1 MRGEV
6 PTIRP
11 AVPKP
16 RGDAEWFAET
26 IGGLRPTLHHANRQ
40 SSICNHQFEAVYE
53 YDVYGQVAASDP
65 NHPNRFMFTGREF
78 DAETGLYYY
87 RARYYNP
94 TIGRFLQ
101 TDPIGYEG
109 GMNLYAYCRNSPLTL
124 VDPYGLDSDDSNAND
139 CSKEEMA
146 VLVAKVA
153 DDAASGLAL
162 CVRLRET
169 VPCR

>member
-11 AVPKP
+11 TVPTP
-16 RGDAEWFAET
+16 RGDAEWFAQM
-26 IGGLRPTLHHANRQ
+26 IGEPRPAVRRANRQ
-40 SSICNHQFEAVYE
+40 SSIRNHQSQAVYE

-78 DAETGLYYY
+78 DKETGLYYY

-101 TDPIGYEG
+101 TDPIGYENSV
-109 GMNLYAYCRNSPLTL
+109 NLYRYCRNNP
-124 VDPYGLDSDDSNAND
+124 VQ
-139 CSKEEMA
+139 
-146 VLVAKVA
+146 
-153 DDAASGLAL
+153 
-162 CVRLRET
+162 
-169 VPCR
+169 